1 MAGAL
6 QRAAEA
12 LRDQKVP
19 FALIGGL
26 AVGARGVPRFTADLD
41 FAVSLEAAQEDAFVH
56 ALTQRGYGVEA
67 LLLDKKTRR
76 PASVRLRDLASEL
89 LVDLLFDFVGI
100 EKEIAAEAT
109 SIEVMPGQNWPTA
122 TCVHLCA
129 MKLVAMRPKDLGD
142 LSVLLPE
149 LSNVEFRRLQTVLRR
164 IERTGK
170 AEKRD
175 LLRDLEEIRRRL

>member
-19 FALIGGL
+19 YALIGGL

-41 FAVSLEAAQEDAFVH
+41 FAVAVEAAQEDGLVY

-76 PASVRLRDLASEL
+76 PASVRVPLPSYLLSFQARNCRSAASSVSPLSRVTGVGMLATARTISRNCRTYRRQWSH
-89 LVDLLFDFVGI
+89 
-100 EKEIAAEAT
+100 IARC
-109 SIEVMPGQNWPTA
+109 SQNRTRWPNESA
-122 TCVHLCA
+122 PSA
-129 MKLVAMRPKDLGD
+129 
-142 LSVLLPE
+142 
-149 LSNVEFRRLQTVLRR
+149 
-164 IERTGK
+164 
-170 AEKRD
+170 
-175 LLRDLEEIRRRL
+175 